1 MMALRL
7 SADTKAQ
14 AWTPETVIF
23 TIITGYRERS
33 MSLDNKNP
41 IWNLPN
47 ILTLLRIASIPV
59 LAAILLS
66 PSKSASIWAA
76 GVFAIASITDW
87 LDGYLARR
95 MGIVTV
101 FGKFLDPIAD
111 KLIVMSALIMILP
124 YDRAPAWMVLIILG
138 REIIITGLRG
148 LASTEGIVIP
158 ASNLGK
164 FKTIFQIVA
173 ILGLLLH
180 YDYHW
185 FFAIENPYL
194 YVNMHNIGIFY
205 LWIATIITIWS
216 GVDYLVKFSRVIIR

>member
-1 MMALRL
+1 M
-7 SADTKAQ
+7 
-14 AWTPETVIF
+14 
-23 TIITGYRERS
+23 
-33 MSLDNKNP
+33 
-41 IWNLPN
+41 
-47 ILTLLRIASIPV
+47 LTLLRIALIPV
-59 LAAILLS
+59 MAVLLLS
-66 PSKSASIWAA
+66 PSREAGFWAA
-76 GVFAIASITDW
+76 AVFAVAATTDW

-95 MGIVTV
+95 MGIVTT

-111 KLIVMSALIMILP
+111 KLIVMAALIMILP
-124 YDRAPAWMVLIILG
+124 FERVPAWMVLVILG

-185 FFAIENPYL
+185 FFSVDNPYL
-194 YVNMHNIGIFY
+194 YVNMHNVGLFY
-205 LWIATIITIWS
+205 LWIAFVLTVWS
-216 GVDYLVKFSRVIIR
+216 GVDYLNKFIRVITR

>member
-1 MMALRL
+1 MSPN
-7 SADTKAQ
+7 SAHA
-14 AWTPETVIF
+14 
-23 TIITGYRERS
+23 
-33 MSLDNKNP
+33 

-47 ILTLLRIASIPV
+47 ILTLLRIALIPV
-59 LAAILLS
+59 MVILLLS
-66 PSKSASIWAA
+66 PSREAGFWAA
-76 GVFAIASITDW
+76 AVFAVASVTDW

-95 MGIVTV
+95 MQIVTT

-111 KLIVMSALIMILP
+111 KLIVMAALIMILP
-124 YDRAPAWMVLIILG
+124 FGRVPAWMVLVILG

-148 LASTEGIVIP
+148 IASTEGIVIP

-185 FFAIENPYL
+185 FFAIDSPYL
-194 YVNMHNIGIFY
+194 YVNMHNIGMFY
-205 LWIATIITIWS
+205 LWIAFVLTVWS
-216 GVDYLVKFSRVIIR
+216 GIDYLHRFVRVLTS

>member
-1 MMALRL
+1 MPG
-7 SADTKAQ
+7 K
-14 AWTPETVIF
+14 
-23 TIITGYRERS
+23 TGS
-33 MSLDNKNP
+33 P

-47 ILTLLRIASIPV
+47 ILTLLRIALIPLMSV
-59 LAAILLS
+59 LLLS
-66 PSKSASIWAA
+66 SSREAGFWAA
-76 GVFAIASITDW
+76 AVFAVASVTDW

-95 MGIVTV
+95 MQIVTT

-111 KLIVMSALIMILP
+111 KLIVTAALVMILP
-124 YDRAPAWMVLIILG
+124 FNRVPAWMVLVILG

-185 FFAIENPYL
+185 FFAMNSPYL
-194 YVNMHNIGIFY
+194 CVNMHNVGLFY
-205 LWIATIITIWS
+205 LWIAFVLTVWS
-216 GVDYLVKFSRVIIR
+216 GIDYLSKFIRVITA

>member
-1 MMALRL
+1 
-7 SADTKAQ
+7 
-14 AWTPETVIF
+14 
-23 TIITGYRERS
+23 
-33 MSLDNKNP
+33 MSSEQKP
-41 IWNLPN
+41 SIWNIPN
-47 ILTLLRIASIPV
+47 ILTLMRIAAIPV
-59 LAAILLS
+59 LAVLLTS
-66 PSKSASIWAA
+66 PSREAGFWAA
-76 GVFAIASITDW
+76 ALFALASITDW

-111 KLIVMSALIMILP
+111 KLIVMAALIMILP
-124 YDRAPAWMVLIILG
+124 FDRVPAWMVLVILG

-148 LASTEGIVIP
+148 IASSEGIVIS
-158 ASNLGK
+158 ASELGK

-185 FFAIENPYL
+185 FFSINHPL
-194 YVNMHNIGIFY
+194 LIVNMHNIGMFY

-216 GVDYLVKFSRVIIR
+216 GVDYLWKFMRIIAR

>member
-1 MMALRL
+1 
-7 SADTKAQ
+7 
-14 AWTPETVIF
+14 
-23 TIITGYRERS
+23 
-33 MSLDNKNP
+33 MSSSSHSP

-47 ILTLLRIASIPV
+47 ILTLMRIAAIPV
-59 LAAILLS
+59 LAVVLSS
-66 PSKSASIWAA
+66 PSRSAGFWAA
-76 GVFAIASITDW
+76 VIFALASITDW

-111 KLIVMSALIMILP
+111 KLIVMAALIMILP
-124 YDRAPAWMVLIILG
+124 YDRVPAWMVLVILG

-148 LASTEGIVIP
+148 IASTEGIVIA
-158 ASNLGK
+158 ASDLGK

-185 FFAIENPYL
+185 FFSVDHPYL
-194 YVNMHNIGIFY
+194 YVNMHHVGMFY
-205 LWIATIITIWS
+205 LWIATVITIWS
-216 GVDYLVKFSRVIIR
+216 GVDYLWKFVRVIAK

>member
-1 MMALRL
+1 M
-7 SADTKAQ
+7 
-14 AWTPETVIF
+14 PF
-23 TIITGYRERS
+23 
-33 MSLDNKNP
+33 DNKSP
-41 IWNLPN
+41 VWNLPN

-59 LAAILLS
+59 IAAILLS
-66 PSKSASIWAA
+66 PSRSAGFWAA
-76 GVFAIASITDW
+76 AIFAIASITDW

-111 KLIVMSALIMILP
+111 KLIVMSVLIMILP
-124 YDRAPAWMVLIILG
+124 YGWVPAWMVLIILG

-185 FFAIENPYL
+185 FFGMDNLYL
-194 YVNMHNIGIFY
+194 CVNMHNVGIFY
-205 LWIATIITIWS
+205 LWIATILTIWS
-216 GVDYLVKFSRVIIR
+216 GIDYLVRFTRIIVR

>member
-1 MMALRL
+1 M
-7 SADTKAQ
+7 S
-14 AWTPETVIF
+14 TPAKSI
-23 TIITGYRERS
+23 
-33 MSLDNKNP
+33 
-41 IWNLPN
+41 IWNIPN
-47 ILTLLRIASIPV
+47 LLTLFRIAIIPLLVV
-59 LAAILLS
+59 LLLPLHKFAAPTQSAGFFAALLFAL
-66 PSKSASIWAA
+66 ASIN
-76 GVFAIASITDW
+76 DW

-95 MGIVTV
+95 MGIVTT

-111 KLIVMSALIMILP
+111 KLIVMAALIMILP
-124 YDRAPAWMVLIILG
+124 FSWVPAWMVLVILG

-185 FFAIENPYL
+185 FFSMDNPYL
-194 YVNMHNIGIFY
+194 FVNMHNVGLFY
-205 LWIATIITIWS
+205 LWIAFILTVWS
-216 GVDYLVKFSRVIIR
+216 GVDYLNKFIRVITR

>member
-1 MMALRL
+1 MPT
-7 SADTKAQ
+7 ST
-14 AWTPETVIF
+14 TH
-23 TIITGYRERS
+23 S
-33 MSLDNKNP
+33 

-47 ILTLLRIASIPV
+47 ILTLLRIAAIPV
-59 LAAILLS
+59 LVVLLLPNGGELVKQAAPS
-66 PSKSASIWAA
+66 PGAGFAA
-76 GVFAIASITDW
+76 AVLFALASITDW

-111 KLIVMSALIMILP
+111 KLIVMAVLIMLIP
-124 YDRAPAWMVLIILG
+124 YGNVPAWMVLVILG

-148 LASTEGIVIP
+148 IASSEGIVIA
-158 ASNLGK
+158 ASDLGK

-173 ILGLLLH
+173 ILALLLH

-185 FFAIENPYL
+185 FFAVDNPY
-194 YVNMHNIGIFY
+194 VFANMHNVGMFY

-216 GVDYLVKFSRVIIR
+216 GIDYLVKFMRVIAK

>member
-1 MMALRL
+1 
-7 SADTKAQ
+7 
-14 AWTPETVIF
+14 
-23 TIITGYRERS
+23 
-33 MSLDNKNP
+33 MSLDNKDP
-41 IWNLPN
+41 VWNLPN
-47 ILTLLRIASIPV
+47 ILTLLRIAAIPV
-59 LAAILLS
+59 LVFVLFS
-66 PSKSASIWAA
+66 PSRAA
-76 GVFAIASITDW
+76 GFCAAWIFAIASFTDW

-95 MGIVTV
+95 MGIVTT

-124 YDRAPAWMVLIILG
+124 YGRVPAWMVLVILG

-148 LASTEGIVIP
+148 LASTEGIIIP

-180 YDYHW
+180 YDYRW
-185 FFAIENPYL
+185 FFAVDHPYL
-194 YVNMHNIGIFY
+194 YVNMHHVGMFY

-216 GVDYLVKFSRVIIR
+216 GVDYLVKFVRVITR